1 MLLLSAPRRARWLG
15 RLLKGLSGF
24 LAFLQSSSDNPLR
37 ADDYQKPGSF
47 SGFLN
52 LSGKGLLAFSMSQ
65 TSRYAFFASLAA
77 CFRLI
82 PGCFSVRTRRWLR
95 PGGSR
100 RED

>member
-15 RLLKGLSGF
+15 RLLKGLPGF

-52 LSGKGLLAFSMSQ
+52 LVGKGLLAFPMSHIPPYFRWAL
-65 TSRYAFFASLAA
+65 RYSLLAFLAA
-77 CFRLI
+77 AAN
-82 PGCFSVRTRRWLR
+82 PNPALR
-95 PGGSR
+95 NFPTSSAN
-100 RED
+100 D